1 MCGRRGRHDLRD
13 NRAARCAYGVNN
25 VASGE
30 SVRYSLH
37 FRVLA
42 AFGALLL
49 ASGCNLPPPASDPEA
64 RAEYFETNDPLE
76 PLNRVTHTV
85 NDAVDTMLL
94 RPAAEAYRI
103 FVPPP
108 IRTGVGN
115 VLDNL
120 LLPRTVANDLLQGNT
135 KKAGEGAAR
144 FVINST
150 IGILGIFDFA
160 TDMGYAPQFEDF
172 GQTMAVWAGTTN
184 GGPYIVLPILGPSNV
199 RDTAGRAV
207 DFFSDP
213 WQYFGDGNLVDA
225 GRIARAGLQ
234 VVDTREALIE
244 PLDALRASSIDYYAA
259 LRSAYTQQRARDIRN
274 EGAPQRRFFNW
285 AGETPASR

>member
-1 MCGRRGRHDLRD
+1 VIERLPLKVI
-13 NRAARCAYGVNN
+13 AAC
-25 VASGE
+25 
-30 SVRYSLH
+30 SV
-37 FRVLA
+37 
-42 AFGALLL
+42 LLL

-85 NDAVDTMLL
+85 NDAVDTMLI
-94 RPAAEAYRI
+94 RPAAEAYRLL
-103 FVPPP
+103 VPPP

-120 LLPRTVANDLLQGNT
+120 LLPRTAMNDMLQGNP
-135 KKAGEGAAR
+135 KKAGDAVAR

-160 TDMGYAPQFEDF
+160 TDMGYPAQFEDF

-184 GGPYIVLPILGPSNV
+184 GGPFIVLPLLGPSNV

-207 DFFSDP
+207 DFFTDP
-213 WQYFGDGNLVDA
+213 WIYLGQGDLVDA

-234 VVDTREALIE
+234 LIDTREGLIE

-259 LRSAYTQQRARDIRN
+259 LRSAYVQQRARDIRN
-274 EGAPQRRFFNW
+274 EGAAQRRFFNW
-285 AGETPASR
+285 SGETPANR

>member
-1 MCGRRGRHDLRD
+1 MLAGLG
-13 NRAARCAYGVNN
+13 
-25 VASGE
+25 
-30 SVRYSLH
+30 
-37 FRVLA
+37 VLA
-42 AFGALLL
+42 LV
-49 ASGCNLPPPASDPEA
+49 SGCNLPPPASDPEA
-64 RAEYFETNDPLE
+64 RAEFFEVNDPLE

-85 NDAVDTMLL
+85 NDAVDTLLL

-120 LLPRTVANDLLQGNT
+120 LLPRTAANDLLQGSTN
-135 KKAGEGAAR
+135 KAGSAVAR
-144 FVINST
+144 FAINST

-160 TDMGYAPQFEDF
+160 SDMGYPAQFEDF

-199 RDTAGRAV
+199 RDTAGRVV
-207 DFFSDP
+207 DFFTDP
-213 WQYFGDGNLVDA
+213 WQYFGQGDLVDA
-225 GRIARAGLQ
+225 GRVARFAVQ
-234 VVDTREALIE
+234 AVDTREALIE

-259 LRSAYTQQRARDIRN
+259 LRSAYNQQRIRDIRN
-274 EGAPQRRFFNW
+274 EGVAQRRFFNW
-285 AGETPASR
+285 SGELQLSR

>member
-1 MCGRRGRHDLRD
+1 VADAAGIPCAPAVLRPS
-13 NRAARCAYGVNN
+13 ACGVNN
-25 VASGE
+25 RASGE
-30 SVRYSLH
+30 FVRYRLP

-42 AFGALLL
+42 VLGVLAL
-49 ASGCNLPPPASDPEA
+49 AAGCTMPPPASDPEA
-64 RAEYFETNDPLE
+64 RAEFFETNDPLE

-85 NDAVDTMLL
+85 NDAVDTMLI

-108 IRTGVGN
+108 IRTGIGN

-120 LLPRTVANDLLQGNT
+120 LLPRTMANDLLQGNT
-135 KKAGEGAAR
+135 AKAGDAAAR

-150 IGILGIFDFA
+150 IGVLGIFDFA
-160 TDMGYAPQFEDF
+160 TDMGYPAQFEDF

-184 GGPYIVLPILGPSNV
+184 GGPYIVLPLLGPSNV

-207 DFFSDP
+207 DFFTDP
-213 WQYFGDGNLVDA
+213 WQYFGQGDLVDA
-225 GRIARAGLQ
+225 GRVARAGLQ
-234 VVDTREALIE
+234 LIDTREGLIE

-259 LRSAYTQQRARDIRN
+259 LRSAYVQQRARDIRN
-274 EGAPQRRFFNW
+274 EGRPQRRFFNW
-285 AGETPASR
+285 SGETPANR